1 MPRRA
6 SKGFSYIMVMAAIVI
21 IGIVAE
27 AARVS
32 TWRVMQADREAE
44 LLFRGGAYRNAIE
57 SFYQSNGQFPRELE
71 DLVKDPRS
79 ASRRHLRAL
88 YPDPMGKGDKKA
100 WLLVRA
106 VDGGIAGVVSAST
119 GEPMKQANFPKQFEK
134 FALAKSYSEWIF
146 EYVPVKRTAPNVPR
160 PITTPAAPPVL
171 KTF

>member
-1 MPRRA
+1 VIRSRQT
-6 SKGFSYIMVMAAIVI
+6 GFSYIMVMAAVVIV
-21 IGIVAE
+21 GILAE

-32 TWRVMQADREAE
+32 TWRVMQSDREAE
-44 LLFRGGAYRNAIE
+44 LLFRGAAYRKAIE

-88 YPDPMGKGDKKA
+88 YPDPMGRGERKE
-100 WLLVRA
+100 WMLVRTI
-106 VDGGIAGVVSAST
+106 DGGISGVASVST
-119 GEPMKQANFPKQFEK
+119 DEPMKQANFPKQFEK

-146 EYVPVKRTAPNVPR
+146 EYVPVRTGAPTNLR
-160 PITTPAAPPVL
+160 PAQPPPVPPVL